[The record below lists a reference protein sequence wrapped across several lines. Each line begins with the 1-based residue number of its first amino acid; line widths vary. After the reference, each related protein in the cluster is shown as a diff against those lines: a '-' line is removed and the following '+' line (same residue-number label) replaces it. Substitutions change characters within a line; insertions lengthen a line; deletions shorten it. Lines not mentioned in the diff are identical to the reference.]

1 MPDFDHLCNASHPD
15 VRSCIFWRGGVFS
28 PEKSSTW
35 EKDKKVSAYNGSAS
49 NEGWDYLNAENY
61 KGRAPSA

>member
-1 MPDFDHLCNASHPD
+1 
-15 VRSCIFWRGGVFS
+15 VFS

-35 EKDKKVSAYNGSAS
+35 VKDDRTKYYNGSAS

-61 KGRAPSA
+61 KGSWPEISYDMMEGNL